1 MNSIALSPFEN
12 YNEKEGEMIMGFNNK
27 LYELRKQKG
36 FSQEELANRLNVSR
50 QTVSKWELGDSTPDM
65 EKLIAISELFGISMD
80 ELVLDKAPEK
90 NEDNNSKSDIVG
102 ELKEKLLTDGN
113 KKKAKK
119 GMKIAAIVFGAFLLV
134 DIISMIIYFCVYGI
148 PK

>member
-1 MNSIALSPFEN
+1 MD
-12 YNEKEGEMIMGFNNK
+12 FNNK

-50 QTVSKWELGDSTPDM
+50 QTVSKWEVGDSTPDM
-65 EKLIAISELFGISMD
+65 EKLVAISDLFDISLD
-80 ELVLDKAPEK
+80 ELVLDKAPPEPQQVPVK
-90 NEDNNSKSDIVG
+90 ADLYTDIKENVLTED
-102 ELKEKLLTDGN
+102 N

-119 GMKIAAIVFGAFLLV
+119 GLKIAAIIAGIVLLIDAV
-134 DIISMIIYFCVYGI
+134 TFIVYVIINGGF

>member
-1 MNSIALSPFEN
+1 ME
-12 YNEKEGEMIMGFNNK
+12 FNNK

-50 QTVSKWELGDSTPDM
+50 QTVSKWEVGDSTPDM
-65 EKLIAISELFGISMD
+65 EKLIAMSDLFGISLD
-80 ELVLDKAPEK
+80 ELVLDKAPARE
-90 NEDNNSKSDIVG
+90 EPLPQRRSAAD
-102 ELKEKLLTDGN
+102 ELLQKVITDDN

-119 GMKIAAIVFGAFLLV
+119 GLKIVAVVLGAVLVIDMLSMVVYVIVNGGF
-134 DIISMIIYFCVYGI
+134 

>member
-1 MNSIALSPFEN
+1 ME
-12 YNEKEGEMIMGFNNK
+12 FNNK

-50 QTVSKWELGDSTPDM
+50 QTVSKWEVGDSTPDM
-65 EKLIAISELFGISMD
+65 EKLVAISDLFGISLD
-80 ELVLDKAPEK
+80 ELVLDKAPSQPEQVPVK
-90 NEDNNSKSDIVG
+90 ADLYTDIKENVLTED
-102 ELKEKLLTDGN
+102 N

-119 GMKIAAIVFGAFLLV
+119 GLKIAAIIAGVILLI
-134 DIISMIIYFCVYGI
+134 DIISFAIYVAVNGF